1 MLLAVRKSVELT
13 PYIDYSKSVQLSSHQ
28 VQTTA
33 AVHPATATTAVST
46 TLVSLVLLVGVE
58 VCTVNSLDMF
68 TQGARVSIALGA
80 ATSLAYIRLLQKK
93 YQLRLYYR
101 AF

>member
-1 MLLAVRKSVELT
+1 MKLATYLDNCKSL
-13 PYIDYSKSVQLSSHQ
+13 QFSSHQ

-33 AVHPATATTAVST
+33 TVHPATATTAISA

-68 TQGARVSIALGA
+68 TQGAWVSVALGA
-80 ATSLAYIRLLQKK
+80 AASLAHVRLLQKK
-93 YQLRLYYR
+93 MQIKIVLHSVLSC
-101 AF
+101 